1 MDTNQSAVSTRE
13 SLRDNLPESRM
24 EAGKVFAREIG
35 SFSQDLSSHTTN
47 IVNQDD
53 TKKTEI
59 CSVSGKSALLT
70 ELGKCIQCNQWALQ
84 EFISNGAK
92 CVQCAEHGVNDF
104 RNTIHE
110 MLADGRIDETERKL
124 FEEKANAL
132 GLARDET
139 EKIVQQVRLERTG
152 ESHEL
157 SSRETMLFQEA
168 RDKLIFHDPLSV
180 GPKAREEFESEVT
193 DTLRT
198 LSETCPQNLEVAEWW
213 VRCLILL
220 GKNEDALNVLQSLPA
235 FRVDTPLKFILSIEA
250 HQRKHTP
257 NEDHK
262 TIGYLER
269 SAIAAFPDDPLI
281 LAKKLELNTDLFLCN
296 MAEGKQNQDLANTIL
311 SECKIILETK
321 SSWEKTVSAFYLSF
335 VLNYVVW
342 AVGKPLETKSAIDSA
357 KAQNAQRFHSTLV
370 SNWMLTRS
378 VFETKDKVKVT
389 WAQMAAFNQSPTALY
404 HLSYHMWVGNESIP
418 ENKELSIQLLN
429 NAEKLGHFGANSQ
442 LASIYDPWSE
452 NNFQDNIELA
462 LEHYHACSLQNCP
475 HATDGLGYLSIVRK
489 GDAQS
494 YQEAYTYM
502 HQAISLFEMNPL
514 PPYEPMH
521 YCLSEV
527 FYSDGN
533 WFPRK
538 SYLYLGRMYMGW
550 YKSFLNGL
558 GGQANVS
565 KGLSLLER
573 GAHWEEKTED
583 SRYIIHANLGT
594 YHLENTLDYNKALQ
608 YFLKAAEKGL
618 ADAMY
623 QVGSIYQNGQGVE
636 KDMKK
641 AFHWYERGANLGDAA
656 CQSVFG
662 SSFYIGVGNY
672 PKNFQLAVEWWE
684 KAFLQG
690 NDFAAESL
698 AMLFSGQI
706 PTIYKGTEYLK
717 DGVRACRYWRYL
729 SERNYEP
736 GGYSL
741 IKNPPDI
748 ELARIREEA
757 ALDQATAQLQAH
769 LNIRYG
775 DDFLQFTPPVR
786 GDGEKIMKF
795 FDIPYSYAYFKIII
809 DITNWGHLGVD
820 NGDAQSDEDIYQ
832 NTIKIQII
840 DYISEELYRSEYNYE
855 VTMLYAGED
864 RTKWKKLVGCDSW
877 TIINPDNQWTG

>member
-1 MDTNQSAVSTRE
+1 
-13 SLRDNLPESRM
+13 
-24 EAGKVFAREIG
+24 
-35 SFSQDLSSHTTN
+35 
-47 IVNQDD
+47 
-53 TKKTEI
+53 
-59 CSVSGKSALLT
+59 
-70 ELGKCIQCNQWALQ
+70 
-84 EFISNGAK
+84 
-92 CVQCAEHGVNDF
+92 
-104 RNTIHE
+104 
-110 MLADGRIDETERKL
+110 
-124 FEEKANAL
+124 
-132 GLARDET
+132 
-139 EKIVQQVRLERTG
+139 
-152 ESHEL
+152 
-157 SSRETMLFQEA
+157 
-168 RDKLIFHDPLSV
+168 
-180 GPKAREEFESEVT
+180 
-193 DTLRT
+193 
-198 LSETCPQNLEVAEWW
+198 
-213 VRCLILL
+213 
-220 GKNEDALNVLQSLPA
+220 
-235 FRVDTPLKFILSIEA
+235 
-250 HQRKHTP
+250 
-257 NEDHK
+257 
-262 TIGYLER
+262 
-269 SAIAAFPDDPLI
+269 
-281 LAKKLELNTDLFLCN
+281 
-296 MAEGKQNQDLANTIL
+296 
-311 SECKIILETK
+311 
-321 SSWEKTVSAFYLSF
+321 
-335 VLNYVVW
+335 
-342 AVGKPLETKSAIDSA
+342 
-357 KAQNAQRFHSTLV
+357 
-370 SNWMLTRS
+370 
-378 VFETKDKVKVT
+378 
-389 WAQMAAFNQSPTALY
+389 
-404 HLSYHMWVGNESIP
+404 
-418 ENKELSIQLLN
+418 
-429 NAEKLGHFGANSQ
+429 
-442 LASIYDPWSE
+442 
-452 NNFQDNIELA
+452 
-462 LEHYHACSLQNCP
+462 
-475 HATDGLGYLSIVRK
+475 
-489 GDAQS
+489 
-494 YQEAYTYM
+494 
-502 HQAISLFEMNPL
+502 
-514 PPYEPMH
+514 
-521 YCLSEV
+521 
-527 FYSDGN
+527 
-533 WFPRK
+533 
-538 SYLYLGRMYMGW
+538 MGW

-662 SSFYIGVGNY
+662 SSFYSGVGNY

-809 DITNWGHLGVD
+809 DITNWGHLGFD
-820 NGDAQSDEDIYQ
+820 NGDAQSDEDFYQ